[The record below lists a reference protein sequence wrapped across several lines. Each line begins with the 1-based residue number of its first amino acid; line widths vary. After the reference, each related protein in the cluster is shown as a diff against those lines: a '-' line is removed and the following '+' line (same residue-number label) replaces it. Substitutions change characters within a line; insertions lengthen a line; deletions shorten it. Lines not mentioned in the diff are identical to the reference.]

1 MQCLACLACTL
12 ASTIHSLLTLASSDL
27 LFVVFSQL
35 DLRENKIGLEGAKA
49 LADALCVNTSVL
61 QVNLDGYPLPIKQ
74 LKGTE
79 IVKSID
85 LSQKGL
91 KIASVVVIASLI
103 QGNGSLRRLD
113 VGSNNLSAESKD
125 LLREAVGLSK
135 WAVQQGY
142 TKGRSGIELKL

>member
-35 DLRENKIGLEGAKA
+35 DLRENKIGRWGVKP
-49 LADALCVNTSVL
+49 LAAALCINTSVM
-61 QVNLDGYPLPIKQ
+61 QVNLDGYSLPIKQ

-79 IVKSID
+79 IVESID

-125 LLREAVGLSK
+125 LLREAVELRK
-135 WAVQQGY
+135 WEVQQGY
-142 TKGRSGIELKL
+142 TKSRSGIELKL